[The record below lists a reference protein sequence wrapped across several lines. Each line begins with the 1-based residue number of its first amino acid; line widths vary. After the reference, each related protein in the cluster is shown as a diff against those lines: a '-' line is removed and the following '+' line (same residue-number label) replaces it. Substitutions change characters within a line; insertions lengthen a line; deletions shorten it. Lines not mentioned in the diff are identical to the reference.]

1 MKKLLI
7 PILAFLVACNSN
19 VERPDSYELV
29 LVGTSDVHGAIFNY
43 DFINDK
49 PSQGS
54 LAQVNKYVNE
64 LREKHHV
71 ILMDNGDILQGQP
84 VVYYSNFED
93 TMSKH
98 ICAQVMNFMDYGV
111 ATVGNHDIEAGH
123 AVYDKLKDEFNFPWL
138 AANAINKSD
147 GKPYFKPYT
156 IINKSGIKI
165 AVLGLITPAIPNWLP
180 EELWSGMKFEDM
192 VVSAKKWVPH
202 ILEKEKPDLLVGL
215 FHAGFEYTYGDQK
228 YDTYKNENASVIVAE
243 QVPGFDIIFVGHDHK
258 SWNEIVQDKNGNEV
272 VILGPRSSAR
282 QVMKANVQFTLN
294 DKNQYD
300 KNIEGS
306 IVEMTDIQ
314 PDSVFNHT
322 FRNEF
327 NKVKNYVSRQIGE
340 FQQPVYT
347 QKALFGPSE
356 FIDLIQEVQLGT
368 SNADISF
375 TAPLSFNSVIDKG
388 PVYVRDM
395 FKLYKYENFLYTMNL
410 TGEEIDQ
417 YLEYSFGN
425 WFNTMNSASDHLL
438 KFKRNEQGNLEYSER
453 YDSYAL
459 ENTYYNFDVASGIK
473 YVVDIRKSKDKV
485 NIISLSNGKE
495 FYMDSMYTVAINSYR
510 GNGGGGH
517 LTRGVGL
524 TKEQIQERRIS
535 STDKDLRYYMMKWI
549 EEKSSVNPKL
559 KNEWTIYP
567 ADWWEKAKQKDKK
580 LLN

>member
-1 MKKLLI
+1 MKKLII
-7 PILAFLVACNSN
+7 PILAFLVSCTSTI
-19 VERPDSYELV
+19 ERPGSYELV

-64 LREKHHV
+64 LREENNV

-98 ICAQVMNFMDYGV
+98 ICAKVMNYMDYDV
-111 ATVGNHDIEAGH
+111 ASVGNHDVEAGH
-123 AVYDKLKDEFNFPWL
+123 DVYDKLKDEFNFPWL
-138 AANAINKSD
+138 AANAVKKSD

-156 IINKSGIKI
+156 VLNKSGIKI
-165 AVLGLITPAIPNWLP
+165 AVLGLITPAVPNWLP
-180 EELWSGMKFEDM
+180 EELWSGMEFEDM

-202 ILEKEKPDLLVGL
+202 ILENEKPDLMVGL
-215 FHAGFEYTYGDQK
+215 FHAGFEYDYGNQN

-258 SWNEIVQDKNGNEV
+258 SWNEIVKDTNGNEV
-272 VILGPRSSAR
+272 VVLGPRSSAR
-282 QVMKANVQFTLN
+282 QVMKATVQFTLN

-300 KNIEGS
+300 KNIQGS
-306 IVEMTDIQ
+306 IVEMADIQ
-314 PDSVFNHT
+314 PDSLFNRK
-322 FRNEF
+322 FQDEF
-327 NKVKNYVSRQIGE
+327 NKVKSYVSRQIGE
-340 FQQPVYT
+340 FQQPIYT

-356 FIDLIQEVQLGT
+356 FVDLIQNIQLEL
-368 SNADISF
+368 SDADISF
-375 TAPLSFNSVIDKG
+375 TAPLSFNSVIEKG

-395 FKLYKYENFLYTMNL
+395 FKLYKYENFLYTLNL
-410 TGEEIDQ
+410 TGKEIDQ

-425 WFNTMNSASDHLL
+425 WFNTMNSSNDHLL
-438 KFKRNEQGNLEYSER
+438 KFKRDDQGNLEYSER

-473 YVVDIRKSKDKV
+473 YVVDIRKPQDKV
-485 NIISLSNGKE
+485 NIISLSNGNE
-495 FYMDSMYTVAINSYR
+495 FYLDSTYTVAINSYR

-517 LTRGVGL
+517 LIGGVGL
-524 TKEQIQERRIS
+524 SREQLLERRIS

-549 EEKSSVNPKL
+549 EEKGSVNPKM
-559 KNEWTIYP
+559 KNEWIIYP
-567 ADWWEKAKQKDKK
+567 TDWWEKAKQKDKK

>member
-93 TMSKH
+93 TVSEH